1 MDQKEPTKQK
11 GARLI
16 LILGFGGMLGL
27 MGFAA
32 VQTERLLSQIRA
44 RGSGIEGRFLAR
56 NKSLTEIRS
65 ALYLSGTIFR
75 DYVLDR
81 DATRSEAQLRRLDQ
95 MRREMDRRVEEY
107 ESGILGGEEKAFVRL
122 KTEIANYWRVLNPAL
137 SWDSARRGQE
147 GFQFLRDQVFP
158 KRAAVLD
165 LADQVA
171 AFNERQLVLGQGAV
185 AELFTDVRMRLR
197 WTLAGLAGL
206 GLVLAMLAGRRIL
219 ELQREAGARF
229 QQAEQARA
237 ELRELSS
244 RLLDVQEEERRAL
257 SRELHDEVGQSLSAV
272 MLAATNLSAGLRT
285 GAMEEAPK
293 HVETIRRLTESSV
306 ATVRNMSLLLRPS
319 MLDDLGLLPAL
330 EWQAREISRR
340 TEMEVSIDGE
350 DVPANLTEQAKT
362 CVYRVAQEALH
373 NAERHSGATSATVT
387 LRREGGRLLLKIADN
402 GRGFDPERHKGLGL
416 LGMEE
421 RVVALGGIFEIQS
434 RPGAGTVVDI
444 YLSVAG

>member
-1 MDQKEPTKQK
+1 MDRKEQVKQK

-16 LILGFGGMLGL
+16 LILGFGGMLAL

-32 VQTERLLSQIRA
+32 MQTERLLSQIQA
-44 RGSGIEGRFLAR
+44 RGSGIEARFLAR
-56 NKSLTEIRS
+56 NKTLTEIRS

-81 DATRSEAQLRRLDQ
+81 DAARSEVQLRRLDQ
-95 MRREMDRRVEEY
+95 MRREMDWRVEEY
-107 ESGILGGEEKAFVRL
+107 EGGILGGEQETFARL
-122 KTEIANYWRVLNPAL
+122 KTEMANYWNVLNPAL
-137 SWDSARRGQE
+137 SWDSARRAQE

-158 KRAAVLD
+158 KRTAVLD

-171 AFNERQLVLGQGAV
+171 ALNERQLVLGQGAV
-185 AELFTDVRMRLR
+185 AELFNDVRRRLR
-197 WTLAGLAGL
+197 WTLVVLAGL
-206 GLVLAMLAGRRIL
+206 GLALAVAAGRRIL

-229 QQAEQARA
+229 EQAEHARA

-272 MLAATNLSAGLRT
+272 MLAATNLSAGLRI
-285 GAMEEAPK
+285 GAMEEMPK

-306 ATVRNMSLLLRPS
+306 STVRNMSLLLRPS

-340 TEMEVSIDGE
+340 TDMEVSIEGE
-350 DVPANLTEQAKT
+350 DVPAALLEQTKT

-373 NAERHSGATSATVT
+373 NAERHSGAASATVT
-387 LRREGGRLLLKIADN
+387 LRSEGARLLLRIADN
-402 GRGFDPERHKGLGL
+402 GRGFDPERQKGLGL

-421 RVVALGGIFEIQS
+421 RVAALGGTFDVES
-434 RPGAGTVVDI
+434 SPGKGTVVNI
-444 YLSVAG
+444 YLPVGA

>member
-1 MDQKEPTKQK
+1 MDQQEQAKQK

-16 LILGFGGMLGL
+16 LILGFGGMLAL

-32 VQTERLLSQIRA
+32 MQTERLLSQIEA
-44 RGSGIEGRFLAR
+44 RGSGIEARFLAR
-56 NKSLTEIRS
+56 NKTLTEIRS

-81 DATRSEAQLRRLDQ
+81 DEARSEAQLRRLDQ
-95 MRREMDRRVEEY
+95 MRREMERRVEEY
-107 ESGILGGEEKAFVRL
+107 EGGILGGERETVARL
-122 KTEIANYWRVLNPAL
+122 KTEIANYWNVLNPAL
-137 SWDSARRGQE
+137 SWDSARRARE
-147 GFQFLRDQVFP
+147 GFRFLRDQVFP

-171 AFNERQLVLGQGAV
+171 ALNERQMVLGQGAV
-185 AELFTDVRMRLR
+185 AELFNDVRRRLR
-197 WTLAGLAGL
+197 WTLVVLAGL
-206 GLVLAMLAGRRIL
+206 GLALAVAAGRRIL

-229 QQAEQARA
+229 EQAEYARA

-244 RLLDVQEEERRAL
+244 RLLDVQEEERRAF

-285 GAMEEAPK
+285 GAMEEMPK
-293 HVETIRRLTESSV
+293 HVETIRRLTESSL

-340 TEMEVSIDGE
+340 TEMEVSIEGE
-350 DVPANLTEQAKT
+350 DVPAALSEQTKT

-373 NAERHSGATSATVT
+373 NAERHSRATSATVT
-387 LRREGGRLLLKIADN
+387 LRSEGGRVLLKIADN
-402 GRGFDPERHKGLGL
+402 GIGFDPGRHKGLGL

-421 RVVALGGIFEIQS
+421 RVAALGGTFEIQS
-434 RPGAGTVVDI
+434 HVGAGTVVNI
-444 YLSVAG
+444 YLPVGA

>member
-1 MDQKEPTKQK
+1 MDQQEQAKQK

-16 LILGFGGMLGL
+16 LILGFGGMLAL

-32 VQTERLLSQIRA
+32 MQTERLLSQIEA
-44 RGSGIEGRFLAR
+44 RGSGIEARFLAR
-56 NKSLTEIRS
+56 NKTLTEIRS

-81 DATRSEAQLRRLDQ
+81 DEARSEAQLRRLDQ
-95 MRREMDRRVEEY
+95 MRREMERRVEEY
-107 ESGILGGEEKAFVRL
+107 EGGILGGERETVARL
-122 KTEIANYWRVLNPAL
+122 KTEIANYWNVLNPAL
-137 SWDSARRGQE
+137 SWDSARRARE
-147 GFQFLRDQVFP
+147 GFRFLRDQVFP

-171 AFNERQLVLGQGAV
+171 ALNERQMVLGQGAV
-185 AELFTDVRMRLR
+185 AELFNDVRRRLR
-197 WTLAGLAGL
+197 WTLVVLAGL
-206 GLVLAMLAGRRIL
+206 GLALAVAAGRRIL

-229 QQAEQARA
+229 EQAEYARA

-244 RLLDVQEEERRAL
+244 RLLDVQEEERRAF

-285 GAMEEAPK
+285 GAMEDMPK
-293 HVETIRRLTESSV
+293 HVETIRRLTESSL

-340 TEMEVSIDGE
+340 TEMEVSIEGE
-350 DVPANLTEQAKT
+350 DVPAALSEQTKT

-373 NAERHSGATSATVT
+373 NAERHSRATSATVT
-387 LRREGGRLLLKIADN
+387 LRSEGGRVLLKIADN
-402 GRGFDPERHKGLGL
+402 GIGFDPGRHKGLGL

-421 RVVALGGIFEIQS
+421 RVAALGGTFEIQS
-434 RPGAGTVVDI
+434 HVGAGTVVNI
-444 YLSVAG
+444 YLPVGA